1 MTEQQAPAPEADRPA
16 PDGPRRRR
24 WGKLVFL
31 VIAAGAVS
39 GVYWMQRKAPI
50 LPSWSTDLDAALVT
64 ARDELRPIL
73 VVFMDDPPGAIARTW
88 AKVPLG
94 KKLNKQ
100 AMDRLKLLKVKVV
113 MTRSARKKW
122 AERFKI
128 AKLPSMLLLDPSG
141 QEQNRREGKEV
152 GETAFARE
160 FLSCK
165 VVEKPR

>member
-1 MTEQQAPAPEADRPA
+1 MTEQQAPATEADRPA

-31 VIAAGAVS
+31 VIAAGAVF
-39 GVYWMQRKAPI
+39 GVYWMQRKAPV
-50 LPSWSTDLDAALVT
+50 LPGWSTNLDAALVT

-73 VVFMDDPPGAIARTW
+73 VVFMDDPPGAIARAW

-100 AMDRLKLLKVKVV
+100 AMAEQKLLKVNVV

-128 AKLPSMLLLDPSG
+128 AKLPAMVLLGPNG
-141 QEQNRREGKEV
+141 QERNRREGKEV
-152 GETAFARE
+152 GEMAFARD

-165 VVEKPR
+165 VVEKPE